1 MNFNFKN
8 FDISFFFF
16 LIIDSFVLTD
26 AWLKNVDPRGKAFSS
41 FLVLNH
47 LSFMSQFFILF

>member
-8 FDISFFFF
+8 FDVSFFFF

>member
-8 FDISFFFF
+8 FDISFC
-16 LIIDSFVLTD
+16 IIDSFVLTD

-41 FLVLNH
+41 FLVLHH
-47 LSFMSQFFILF
+47 LYE